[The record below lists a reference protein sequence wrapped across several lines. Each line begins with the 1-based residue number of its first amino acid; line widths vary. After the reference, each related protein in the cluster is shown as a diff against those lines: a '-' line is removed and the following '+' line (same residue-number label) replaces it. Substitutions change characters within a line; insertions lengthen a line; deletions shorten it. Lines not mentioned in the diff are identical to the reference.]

1 MQHRCCSEGR
11 NNSCY
16 TQWEP
21 LHHFSHMVDI
31 TILHS
36 KYVNTYN
43 IFSKGDIIVVSF
55 LQITLIRRS
64 RSNAESF
71 PILTLTDISPM
82 LEDHV
87 PHVLTFPSKYSGILS
102 LSFSMSLWEMQNKT
116 GDKKSILKI
125 HRIRD
130 ISRRIFST
138 TTSIC
143 VESHCL
149 DGKIVYSLKN
159 ILNSNTFEKFSSID
173 LLSLA
178 LFA

>member
-87 PHVLTFPSKYSGILS
+87 PHVLTFPSMYSMILS

-116 GDKKSILKI
+116 GDKKAYWKYTELGTFHAGFSLLL
-125 HRIRD
+125 HRSVLSPIAWM
-130 ISRRIFST
+130 
-138 TTSIC
+138 
-143 VESHCL
+143 
-149 DGKIVYSLKN
+149 
-159 ILNSNTFEKFSSID
+159 EKSSIRWRIY
-173 LLSLA
+173 
-178 LFA
+178 